1 MDPAQQRTRGRRRRA
16 ARPRRAPRGKH
27 AGKGRR
33 ALRRRRA
40 PGGRPRPSQGGRRGK
55 SPCKHWAAGN
65 APKLARRPQKVSG
78 THLSVPRS
86 ASCSAGGVRLAA
98 AGSGG
103 RSGPLSG
110 SPRPRAGQERGQRSR
125 RPYLRR
131 RARGKA
137 PPGFPPP
144 APGGFEVSLRPRP
157 APMSDSAPGGPAGH
171 LGARRLRRT
180 RPGRALPAAF
190 PPVPPPPPHPCRYVS
205 VAPPSR
211 DTPPAGHGRSS
222 QAAWRLH
229 GRTRVP
235 RRVTP
240 RSENSV

>member
-1 MDPAQQRTRGRRRRA
+1 MDPAQQRTRGRRAAGPAEEGTPREARGEGATGLTSQARPGGPASAFPRRA
-16 ARPRRAPRGKH
+16 AREV
-27 AGKGRR
+27 
-33 ALRRRRA
+33 
-40 PGGRPRPSQGGRRGK
+40 PSQTLGSWKR
-55 SPCKHWAAGN
+55 
-65 APKLARRPQKVSG
+65 PKTRTATTESLG

-229 GRTRVP
+229 GRTGVP

-240 RSENSV
+240 KSENSV

>member
-16 ARPRRAPRGKH
+16 APPRRAPRGKH

-103 RSGPLSG
+103 GSGPLSG
-110 SPRPRAGQERGQRSR
+110 SPRPRAGQERGAAEPPALPAPARAGQGAPWLPAAGAWRFRGFTPAASCPDVGLGSR
-125 RPYLRR
+125 RPRW
-131 RARGKA
+131 
-137 PPGFPPP
+137 PPRCP
-144 APGGFEVSLRPRP
+144 ATAAHTPRPRP
-157 APMSDSAPGGPAGH
+157 P
-171 LGARRLRRT
+171 RRLPASSSPAT
-180 RPGRALPAAF
+180 PPLPLR
-190 PPVPPPPPHPCRYVS
+190 V

-240 RSENSV
+240 KSENSV